1 MSKQEFM
8 REVIK
13 QVRFLTNHGKHKE
26 ASELYLKYFGT

>member
-8 REVIK
+8 KNVIL